1 MNLPKY
7 EGLKLFS
14 REFVVLGLIFC
25 FIADL
30 FLLFAF
36 TDRRLAETNRDLMKD
51 LGNVSPQEQLEALQ
65 ERYDTVSD
73 LYAIDWY
80 VRWGTHVTQE
90 ENILRDLLNR
100 YGDLYENNS
109 YKLYT
114 STYETELNYLSVIRS
129 ELSTVAGYKQFLANT
144 QTQVEEYSAISIF
157 NNTDT
162 FSYRNMVKAAE
173 DYRKL
178 AETDLDIEY
187 YPQQGVYTA
196 LSFSYTDLFI
206 LLSVVLVSG
215 LLITGEYDTGIYS
228 YILTFPNGRA
238 RTAFAK
244 YLAMAVSLLFIVGA
258 LYGINLGYCAG
269 VYGLGSLTRHVQA
282 MPFLM
287 RFTYPV
293 RIWQYILIFIFA
305 KWLVSCILGGAVM
318 LIVQRTGKILSGT
331 VLSLAFYGANYLL
344 YKAASPN
351 TKLAWLRFINP
362 YGMMRINEW
371 LGTYLNYDVNGQ
383 PFSSKALIAIAFV
396 ILSLLFPLLFA
407 LAYPH
412 KPKARGSVL
421 SWLRERI
428 SVSKPTTVQREEDH
442 KNFILGGVAL
452 VLAAALAVAVY
463 SGIKKDNLIT
473 AKEIYYSL
481 YIRPMSGPYDE
492 RCRDE
497 MQAINDSEEFRE
509 IDRMEELN
517 SRGLVSP
524 EDYKAFYYSHYDD
537 YKRTESFG
545 DLLNKVSY
553 VKSHPGAQIMY
564 ETGYKKLFD
573 LKELT
578 DKADMVKEF
587 VIILI
592 CCCNIFCQ
600 EKTAGMDKLLGALA
614 NGRNRLQRAKHRNIV
629 AISLAVAG
637 MSLLERMIS
646 VAKDYGLP
654 AFFAPAM
661 SMQEYSQL
669 PRWISV
675 FVLYLITAG
684 CRFLACYIC
693 ALVTAYIS
701 GRQKSAV
708 SVLFFSSIV
717 LLGPILL
724 NILGIK
730 GLKNVGLYP
739 MMHFGALLSDSGDR
753 IFAVCC
759 LAASIAFAY
768 VMRKELLERYRD

>member
-90 ENILRDLLNR
+90 ENILRELLNR
-100 YGDLYENNS
+100 YGDIYENNS

-244 YLAMAVSLLFIVGA
+244 YLAMSVSLLFIVGA

-371 LGTYLNYDVNGQ
+371 LGAYLNYDVNGQ

-396 ILSLLFPLLFA
+396 ILSMLFPILFA
-407 LAYPH
+407 LVYPH

-421 SWLRERI
+421 SWVRERV

-452 VLAAALAVAVY
+452 VLTAALAVAVY

-497 MQAINDSEEFRE
+497 MQAIADSDEFRE

-537 YKRTESFG
+537 YKMKESFG

-675 FVLYLITAG
+675 FVLYLMTAG
-684 CRFLACYIC
+684 CRFLACYIS

-753 IFAVCC
+753 IFAACS
-759 LAASIAFAY
+759 LAASIVFAY

>member
-25 FIADL
+25 FIANL

-51 LGNVSPQEQLEALQ
+51 LGAGGPQEQLDALQ

-90 ENILRDLLNR
+90 ENILRELLNR
-100 YGDLYENNS
+100 YGDIYENNS

-396 ILSLLFPLLFA
+396 ILSMLFPILFA
-407 LAYPH
+407 LVYPH

-421 SWLRERI
+421 SWVRERV

-452 VLAAALAVAVY
+452 VLTAALAVAVY

-497 MQAINDSEEFRE
+497 MQAIADSDEFRE

-537 YKRTESFG
+537 YKMKESFG

-614 NGRNRLQRAKHRNIV
+614 NGRNHLQRAKHRNIV

-675 FVLYLITAG
+675 FVLYLMTAG
-684 CRFLACYIC
+684 CRFLACYIS

-753 IFAVCC
+753 IFAVCS
-759 LAASIAFAY
+759 LATSIVFAY

>member
-100 YGDLYENNS
+100 YGDIYENNS

-396 ILSLLFPLLFA
+396 ILSLLFPILFA

-421 SWLRERI
+421 SWLREKI

-497 MQAINDSEEFRE
+497 MQAIADSDEFRE

-537 YKRTESFG
+537 YKRKESFG

-578 DKADMVKEF
+578 DKADMVKAF

-675 FVLYLITAG
+675 FVLYLMTAG
-684 CRFLACYIC
+684 CRFLACYLC

-753 IFAVCC
+753 IFAVCS
-759 LAASIAFAY
+759 LAASIVFAY